1 MGGVL
6 HVVPYAEDD
15 NGRESEADL
24 ELHEGDYEA
33 ALAMMDRVLH
43 PALVDFL
50 R

>member
-6 HVVPYAEDD
+6 HVVRDAEDD
-15 NGRESEADL
+15 NGQETVADL
-24 ELHEGDYEA
+24 QLHEGDYEA
-33 ALAMMDRVLH
+33 ALTMMDRVLH